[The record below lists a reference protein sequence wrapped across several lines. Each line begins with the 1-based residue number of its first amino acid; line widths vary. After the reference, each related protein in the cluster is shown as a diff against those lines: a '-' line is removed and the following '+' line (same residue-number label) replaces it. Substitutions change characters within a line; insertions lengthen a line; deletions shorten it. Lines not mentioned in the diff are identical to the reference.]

1 MEVSELIK
9 LLQIMPQDGI
19 IIVRDWNGSEGDI
32 DAVQLSNDVTK
43 NNTTG
48 KLVSVVNIDTDLCS
62 G

>member
-9 LLQIMPQDGI
+9 LLQTMPQDGI
-19 IIVRDWNGSEGDI
+19 IIVRGCYGSEGDI
-32 DAVQLSNDVTK
+32 DTIQLSNDVTK

>member
-9 LLQIMPQDGI
+9 LLQTMPQDGI